1 LQQSETRVVLQQVGG
16 TLIVPFPDPVHDAF
30 LSELRASVLDYLH
43 SRPISGL
50 VLDLSAVEILDEH
63 DFVMIRA
70 VCHGAGLMGARIVLA
85 GIRPG
90 VAAGLAMMN
99 LDASWAD
106 TALTVDDAMER
117 VR

>member
-1 LQQSETRVVLQQVGG
+1 MQQSETRVVLQQVEGV
-16 TLIVPFPDPVHDAF
+16 LIIPFPDPVHDAF
-30 LSELRASVLDYLH
+30 LAELQASTLDYLH
-43 SRPISGL
+43 RSPVSGL

-63 DFVMIRA
+63 DFSRIRA
-70 VCHGAGLMGARIVLA
+70 ICHGAGLMGARIVLA

-90 VAAGLAMMN
+90 VAAGLAMMD

>member
-1 LQQSETRVVLQQVGG
+1 MLE
-16 TLIVPFPDPVHDAF
+16 
-30 LSELRASVLDYLH
+30 YLH
-43 SRPISGL
+43 SHPISRL

-63 DFVMIRA
+63 DFGMIRA
-70 VCHGAGLMGARIVLA
+70 ICHGASLMGAHIVLA

-90 VAAGLAMMN
+90 VAAGVAMMD

-117 VR
+117 ARW